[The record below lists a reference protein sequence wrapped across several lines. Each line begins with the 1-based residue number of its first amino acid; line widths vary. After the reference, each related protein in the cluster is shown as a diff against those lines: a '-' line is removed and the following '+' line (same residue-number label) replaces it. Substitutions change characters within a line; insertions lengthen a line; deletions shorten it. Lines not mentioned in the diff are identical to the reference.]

1 MTTQEIAAP
10 DIVRFEDLTSL
21 ASAKGP
27 CITLVTPLPNPLEIQ
42 AHVKN
47 AIRGIENKLA
57 ERGTDP
63 STSDALVKP
72 LHALAANIEV
82 EGTWANALVLFRA
95 PHILR
100 HYWLYEL
107 RQEVITVDGKFH
119 IRPLLPVISREQR
132 FYVLALSQ
140 KQTQLFH
147 GTHHSFEEVNLRGT
161 PQNLRDWMNIRQ
173 PDHDLENRAA
183 GGPSVGSMKGVLFGT
198 STDHEREDE
207 YLAHFFKEI
216 DKGIHSILHDETA
229 PLLLTGVENAIA
241 LYRTVNTYPH
251 LWEKTIHG
259 SPDGFTNREL
269 HQRAMEIVTQSF
281 CEPLQKAFAD
291 FERRRNLGRVFLR
304 GDEIVK
310 AAFEGRVSDLLLSE
324 DAEYWGLWNE
334 ETFEIQTDP
343 GNGIREDLLNTAALQ
358 TLLHRGQTFGLPR
371 QDMPEK
377 AEAVAL
383 LRF

>member
-1 MTTQEIAAP
+1 MTTPEIAAA
-10 DIVRFEDLTSL
+10 DIVTFEDLTSL

-42 AHVKN
+42 AHLKN

-63 STSDALVKP
+63 STSAALVKP
-72 LHALAANIEV
+72 LHALAASIEV
-82 EGTWANALVLFRA
+82 EGTWANAFVLFRA
-95 PHILR
+95 PDILR
-100 HYWLYEL
+100 HYWLQEL
-107 RQEVITVDGKFH
+107 HQELITVDGKFH
-119 IRPLLPVISREQR
+119 IRPLLPVLSREPR

-147 GTHHSFEEVNLRGT
+147 GTRHRLEEVSLRGT
-161 PQNLRDWMNIRQ
+161 PQNLRDWLNIRQ

-183 GGPSVGSMKGVLFGT
+183 GGPSVGAMKGVLFGT
-198 STDHEREDE
+198 SSDREREDE

-216 DKGIHSILHDETA
+216 DKGLRGILHEETA
-229 PLLLTGVENAIA
+229 PLLLTGVEYEIA

-251 LWEKTIHG
+251 LREKAIHG

-269 HQRAMEIVTQSF
+269 HQRAMEIVSQSF
-281 CEPLQKAFAD
+281 CEPLQKALAD

-310 AAFEGRVSDLLLSE
+310 AAFESRVSDLLLAD
-324 DAEYWGLWNE
+324 DAEYWGAWNE

-343 GNGIREDLLNTAALQ
+343 RDGIREDLLNTAALQ
-358 TLLHRGQTFGLPR
+358 TLLHGGRAFGLQR

-377 AEAVAL
+377 AETAAL